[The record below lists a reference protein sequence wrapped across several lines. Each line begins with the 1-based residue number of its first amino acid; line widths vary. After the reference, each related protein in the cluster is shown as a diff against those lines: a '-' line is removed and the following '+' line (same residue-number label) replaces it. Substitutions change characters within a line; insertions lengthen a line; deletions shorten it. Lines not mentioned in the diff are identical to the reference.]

1 MFKIK
6 EKYLKHI
13 VEYSNTKLD
22 LYGSY
27 TKEEWNKA
35 GFKDLVLE
43 EVVDTYEVGNIVF
56 AEIYSKLNQ
65 YFPEDMSGEEIADFY
80 EMFMAEEGFIK
91 DQIAKFMVM
100 VVNRI
105 PK

>member
-13 VEYSNTKLD
+13 AKYSHTKLD
-22 LYGSY
+22 LFGSY

-43 EVVDTYEVGNIVF
+43 EVVD
-56 AEIYSKLNQ
+56 
-65 YFPEDMSGEEIADFY
+65 
-80 EMFMAEEGFIK
+80 
-91 DQIAKFMVM
+91 
-100 VVNRI
+100 
-105 PK
+105 